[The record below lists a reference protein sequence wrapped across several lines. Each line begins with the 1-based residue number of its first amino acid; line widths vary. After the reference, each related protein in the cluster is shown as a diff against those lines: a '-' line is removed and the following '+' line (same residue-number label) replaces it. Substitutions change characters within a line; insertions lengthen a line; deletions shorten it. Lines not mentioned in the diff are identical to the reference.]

1 MSELTPVCDDFADG
15 VGDVL
20 LRATQ
25 RLNSDVTY
33 IFPTHQPNETV
44 LFRVDSRKVA
54 SSSRVF
60 RDMLLCAKQAEND
73 VIDLEEHPAL
83 VKTLLD
89 FVFKPLETIDVW
101 STRLYSADA
110 LIDCWIMFEKYDM
123 VYLQILFEQLI
134 M

>member
-1 MSELTPVCDDFADG
+1 MSDTTRVCDDYADG

-25 RLNSDVTY
+25 RPNSDVNY
-33 IFPTHQPNETV
+33 IFPTHQPNETI
-44 LFRVDSRKVA
+44 LFRVDSRKLA

-73 VIDLEEHPAL
+73 VIDLQEHPAL

-89 FVFKPLETIDVW
+89 FVFKPLESVDVW
-101 STRLYSADA
+101 STCLYSTDA
-110 LIDCWIMFEKYDM
+110 LIDCWTMFEKYDM
-123 VYLQILFEQLI
+123 ACLQILFEQLI